1 MLRIRPKGISLYD
14 QAILQNR
21 LWTPNLFKP
30 AIWLDASDSSTITL
44 SGSNVTSWN
53 DKSGNARNLTQTTPA
68 QQPTYQATGLNSRPT
83 VRFDGIDDAMQNT
96 AYSFGNSPSFAYAV
110 FQSSNAAGSLGQI
123 FMASPNPSNTSI
135 GTELLY
141 INNYGGYTTITLKP
155 PSLAN
160 ASLGVN
166 TTFVTTPQIIGAGF
180 DGSGT
185 SPSDVEFILNGTQ
198 QTSTTSGPIG
208 YVSEIGF
215 SIGNRPIQ
223 QIVGLNGTISELIF
237 FDSFIFTTNRQI
249 IEGYLAWKWGLQNLL
264 IATHPFA
271 NRPPLIG
278 D

>member
-83 VRFDGIDDAMQNT
+83 MSFDGINDSLNNASYQPVGAVSVFIVFRRSQSKGTLINIQRSGGVFEVTGKFDSSYRSITFTAAGNINPAFGFNISGDGVDQNIILGIQHNGAT
-96 AYSFGNSPSFAYAV
+96 NT
-110 FQSSNAAGSLGQI
+110 SSNFTGH
-123 FMASPNPSNTSI
+123 
-135 GTELLY
+135 
-141 INNYGGYTTITLKP
+141 
-155 PSLAN
+155 
-160 ASLGVN
+160 V
-166 TTFVTTPQIIGAGF
+166 
-180 DGSGT
+180 
-185 SPSDVEFILNGTQ
+185 NGTT
-198 QTSTTSGPIG
+198 QTITTSGAVG

-215 SIGNRPIQ
+215 SIGGRPIQ
-223 QIVGLNGTISELIF
+223 NILSAYFSGQISEIVFLN
-237 FDSFIFTTNRQI
+237 STLSTTNRQI